1 MLEAGWANG
10 YVGLPWLDCGRDAYG
25 LDCWGLVRLIYE
37 EQFGIEL
44 PTLSGR
50 YADTR
55 DGESIAALYE
65 TERCDWIERPGPAS
79 GDVVAFRIAGIPL
92 HVGVVV
98 DARSFLHAWVERG
111 TCLDRL
117 TSPAWRPRVL
127 GFYRHRSRS

>member
-1 MLEAGWANG
+1 MLGVGWANG
-10 YVGLPWLDCGRDAYG
+10 YVGLPWLEHGRDARG
-25 LDCWGLVRLIYE
+25 LDCWGLVRLVYE
-37 EQFGIEL
+37 EQFGIDL
-44 PTLSGR
+44 PSLSDGYEDTVDGDSISSL
-50 YADTR
+50 YA
-55 DGESIAALYE
+55 A
-65 TERCDWIERPGPAS
+65 ERCDWIERPGPS
-79 GDVVAFRIAGIPL
+79 PGDAVVFRIVGIPL